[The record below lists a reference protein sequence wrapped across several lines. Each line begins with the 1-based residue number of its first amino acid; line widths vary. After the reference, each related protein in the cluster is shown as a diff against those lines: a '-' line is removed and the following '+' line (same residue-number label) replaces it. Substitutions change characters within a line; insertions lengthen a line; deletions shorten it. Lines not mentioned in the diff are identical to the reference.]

1 MLGTSLSRQT
11 DRANTTI
18 YPNNL
23 AKTFSPP
30 CTFRFEGLLCECYA
44 ERRSDGNDCF
54 DLLIFYKGCL
64 PSLTSRYWMSLEL
77 RKLINT

>member
-1 MLGTSLSRQT
+1 MERMLGTSLWRQT
-11 DRANTTI
+11 DSKHNNIA

-44 ERRSDGNDCF
+44 ERRSDGKDCF
-54 DLLIFYKGCL
+54 DLLIFYKGA
-64 PSLTSRYWMSLEL
+64 SLV
-77 RKLINT
+77 